1 MNGAGLMNTIIRMK
15 IKNNIT
21 LFIFICTAAVIS
33 GVLFINYGTIVW
45 GNAPNRAA
53 ASDNPD
59 SKEYV
64 KWMEFNVRLSTLEK
78 ALKYDI
84 DSYGTETP
92 LDWIELISYAA
103 AKNWG
108 NLKEEKK
115 VNKDIDDLA
124 KKLRNGQT
132 IEELTEN
139 NKNMKLYG
147 YYYETFYAVLNGFVG
162 EYELIESDSENPGND
177 AVKKQY
183 GLKVFSPVARGYG
196 YSHYDD
202 FGNSRSYGYRRKH
215 LGNDL
220 LGNVGT
226 PIIAVED
233 GYIEAL
239 GWNQYGGWRIGIRS
253 ADGRRY
259 YYYAHLRKGHP
270 FAAGL
275 KEGGSVQAG
284 DVIGYL
290 GMTGY
295 SSKEDT
301 NNIKIPHLHF
311 GLQIIFDEV
320 QKDGINQIWVDVY
333 NIVNLLEKNRMP
345 VEKNAEGTDWQRSKK
360 INNIVTD

>member
-1 MNGAGLMNTIIRMK
+1 MDMDK
-15 IKNNIT
+15 IKSKLKNNMT
-21 LFIFICTAAVIS
+21 LLVFICTAAIIS
-33 GVLFINYGTIVW
+33 AVLFINY
-45 GNAPNRAA
+45 
-53 ASDNPD
+53 ASVKAVQNDNTD
-59 SKEYV
+59 YV
-64 KWMEFNVRLSTLEK
+64 KWMEFNVQLSTLQK

-92 LDWIELISYAA
+92 LNWIELLSYAA

-115 VNKDIDDLA
+115 VNKDIDDLV

-132 IEELTEN
+132 IEELTKN
-139 NKNMKLYG
+139 NKNLKLYG
-147 YYYETFYAVLNGFVG
+147 YYYETFYSVLNGFVG
-162 EYELIESDSENPGND
+162 EYELTENG
-177 AVKKQY
+177 AVKKLY
-183 GLKVFSPVARGYG
+183 GLKVFSPIAKNYG

-220 LGNVGT
+220 LGSVGT

-233 GYIEAL
+233 GHIEAI

-253 ADGRRY
+253 NDGKRY
-259 YYYAHLRKGHP
+259 YYYAHLRRGHP
-270 FAAGL
+270 YAAGL
-275 KEGGSVQAG
+275 KEGDKVQSG

-301 NNIKIPHLHF
+301 NNIQIPHLHF

-320 QKDGINQIWVDVY
+320 QKDGTNQIWIDVY

-345 VEKNAEGTDWQRSKK
+345 VAKNADGTEWQRAKI

>member
-1 MNGAGLMNTIIRMK
+1 MSVKIK
-15 IKNNIT
+15 IKNNII
-21 LFIFICTAAVIS
+21 LFSFICTAAIIS
-33 GVLFINYGTIVW
+33 AALFINYGMAIAA
-45 GNAPNRAA
+45 GNENINTR
-53 ASDNPD
+53 SQDD
-59 SKEYV
+59 YT
-64 KWMEFNVRLSTLEK
+64 KWMEFNVKLSTLQK
-78 ALKYDI
+78 ALQYDT

-92 LDWIELISYAA
+92 LNWIEIISFAA

-108 NLKEEKK
+108 SLSEEKK
-115 VNKDIDDLA
+115 VNKDIDELV
-124 KKLRNGQT
+124 KQLRNGKT
-132 IEELTEN
+132 IADLTEN

-162 EYELIESDSENPGND
+162 EYELTEPDPQNPSGEIIT
-177 AVKKQY
+177 KKY

-220 LGNVGT
+220 LGSVGT

-233 GYIEAL
+233 GYIEAI

-253 ADGRRY
+253 HDQKRY

-275 KEGGSVQAG
+275 KEGDSVQAG

-295 SSKEDT
+295 SSKEDA

-311 GLQIIFDEV
+311 GLQIIFDES
-320 QKDGINQIWVDVY
+320 QKDGINQIWIDVY

-345 VEKNAEGTDWQRSKK
+345 VEKNADGTDWRRTKK

>member
-1 MNGAGLMNTIIRMK
+1 MNMNGMNK
-15 IKNNIT
+15 IKNKLKNNIT
-21 LFIFICTAAVIS
+21 ILVFIFLMAAVS
-33 GVLFINYGTIVW
+33 AVLFINYTSVK
-45 GNAPNRAA
+45 AVQHDETV
-53 ASDNPD
+53 SDEFGGSGQKD
-59 SKEYV
+59 YI
-64 KWMEFNVRLSTLEK
+64 KWMEFNVQLSTLQK

-92 LDWIELISYAA
+92 LDWIQLISYAA

-108 NLKEEKK
+108 NLKEENK

-124 KKLRNGQT
+124 KKLKDGKT

-162 EYELIESDSENPGND
+162 EYELVENGL
-177 AVKKQY
+177 VTKKY
-183 GLKVFSPVARGYG
+183 GLKVFSPIAKNYG

-202 FGNSRSYGYRRKH
+202 FGNSRSYGYRRRH

-220 LGNVGT
+220 LGSVGT

-233 GYIEAL
+233 GYIEAI

-253 ADGRRY
+253 IDGKRY

-275 KEGGSVQAG
+275 KEGGKVQSG

-295 SSKEDT
+295 SSKEDK

-311 GLQIIFDEV
+311 GLQIIFDEA
-320 QKDGINQIWVDVY
+320 QKDGINQIWIDVY
-333 NIVNLLEKNRMP
+333 NIINLLEKNRMP
-345 VEKNAEGTDWQRSKK
+345 VEKTADGTEFQRAKT
-360 INNIVTD
+360 INNIVAD